1 MKQEDDRDPLIVL
14 FCYVSDVPGHCGRRD
29 LKINDYR
36 KTYLK
41 GKKKTEIKI
50 TRNTERLREGRT
62 FVFPCSVLKPSFH
75 ISLYLM
81 RKKNSFMCM
90 ALRSFD

>member
-29 LKINDYR
+29 LKINNYT

-41 GKKKTEIKI
+41 ATKKKTEIKI
-50 TRNTERLREGRT
+50 RRQCRETREGRMFSCLFCFKT
-62 FVFPCSVLKPSFH
+62 FLPYLSVFDEKEEQFH
-75 ISLYLM
+75 VYGFTFI
-81 RKKNSFMCM
+81 
-90 ALRSFD
+90 